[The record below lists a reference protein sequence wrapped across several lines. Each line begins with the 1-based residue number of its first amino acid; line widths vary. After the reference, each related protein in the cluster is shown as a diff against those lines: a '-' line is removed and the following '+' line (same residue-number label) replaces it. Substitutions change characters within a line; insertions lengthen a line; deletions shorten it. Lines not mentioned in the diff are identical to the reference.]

1 MQLVIGSV
9 VRAHGVRGEV
19 VVAVTTDDPQDRYVV
34 GSVLET
40 DPATAGPLTIEGL
53 RVHTSSGVDRLL
65 VAFGGVEDRDAAER
79 LRGVKLLVDADDIE
93 PSDDPN
99 EFHDFQLIGLA
110 VHVGAGGAAN
120 GGDGGSVGVARS
132 GDAGSAGVVDSADAG
147 SRGAVDSADAGPAAA
162 VGGAYAGAP
171 GPAVGEQIGEIV
183 RVDHGPGADMLI
195 VARPDGRQ
203 TLVPF
208 VTAIVPTVD
217 IAAGRVVI
225 TPPDGLLDL

>member
-1 MQLVIGSV
+1 MQLVIGSI

-19 VVAVTTDDPQDRYVV
+19 VVAVTTDEPQDRYVV

-40 DPATAGPLTIEGL
+40 DPATTGPLTIEGL

-65 VAFGGVEDRDAAER
+65 VAFEGVEDRDAAER
-79 LRGVKLLVDADDIE
+79 LRGVKLLVEAEDTE
-93 PSDDPN
+93 PSDDPD

-110 VHVGAGGAAN
+110 VHVGEAPA
-120 GGDGGSVGVARS
+120 
-132 GDAGSAGVVDSADAG
+132 ADA
-147 SRGAVDSADAGPAAA
+147 D
-162 VGGAYAGAP
+162 
-171 GPAVGEQIGEIV
+171 GEARVTDEGERIGEIV

>member
-1 MQLVIGSV
+1 MQLVIGSI

-19 VVAVTTDDPQDRYVV
+19 VVAVTTDEPQDRYVT

-53 RVHTSSGVDRLL
+53 RLHTSSGVDRLL
-65 VAFGGVEDRDAAER
+65 VVFEGVEDRDSAER
-79 LRGVKLLVDADDIE
+79 LRGVKLLVDAVDIE
-93 PSDDPN
+93 PSDDPD

-110 VHVGAGGAAN
+110 VHVGLGGEVDDSGGTPDPAGR
-120 GGDGGSVGVARS
+120 D
-132 GDAGSAGVVDSADAG
+132 
-147 SRGAVDSADAGPAAA
+147 P
-162 VGGAYAGAP
+162 
-171 GPAVGEQIGEIV
+171 VGERIGEIV

-217 IAAGRVVI
+217 VAAGRVVI

>member
-19 VVAVTTDDPQDRYVV
+19 VVAVTTDDPQDRYAV

-40 DPATAGPLTIEGL
+40 DPVTAGPLTIEGL

-65 VAFGGVEDRDAAER
+65 VAFEGVEDRDAAER
-79 LRGVKLLVDADDIE
+79 LRGVKLLVDAADIE
-93 PSDDPN
+93 PSDDPD
-99 EFHDFQLIGLA
+99 EFHDFELIGLA
-110 VHVGAGGAAN
+110 VHVGSAGAVGGGDAASAGAVN
-120 GGDGGSVGVARS
+120 GGRT
-132 GDAGSAGVVDSADAG
+132 GDAGL
-147 SRGAVDSADAGPAAA
+147 
-162 VGGAYAGAP
+162 
-171 GPAVGEQIGEIV
+171 AVGERIGEIV

-195 VARPDGRQ
+195 VARPDGRH

-208 VTAIVPTVD
+208 VTAIVPTID

>member
-1 MQLVIGSV
+1 MQLVIGSI

-19 VVAVTTDDPQDRYVV
+19 VVAVMTDEPQDRYVV

-65 VAFGGVEDRDAAER
+65 VAFEGVDDRDAAER

-93 PSDDPN
+93 PSDDPD

-110 VHVGAGGAAN
+110 VHVGEAPAGKAPAAE
-120 GGDGGSVGVARS
+120 A
-132 GDAGSAGVVDSADAG
+132 
-147 SRGAVDSADAGPAAA
+147 PAAA
-162 VGGAYAGAP
+162 EGERTGEA
-171 GPAVGEQIGEIV
+171 PAVAEGERIGEIV

>member
-19 VVAVTTDDPQDRYVV
+19 VVAVTTDEPQDRYVA

-65 VAFGGVEDRDAAER
+65 VAFEGVEDRDAAER

-93 PSDDPN
+93 PSDDPD

-110 VHVGAGGAAN
+110 VHVGDAAVSEAGAA
-120 GGDGGSVGVARS
+120 
-132 GDAGSAGVVDSADAG
+132 GDA
-147 SRGAVDSADAGPAAA
+147 P
-162 VGGAYAGAP
+162 
-171 GPAVGEQIGEIV
+171 
-183 RVDHGPGADMLI
+183 
-195 VARPDGRQ
+195 
-203 TLVPF
+203 
-208 VTAIVPTVD
+208 
-217 IAAGRVVI
+217 AAGRRCRRRA
-225 TPPDGLLDL
+225 DR

>member
-19 VVAVTTDDPQDRYVV
+19 VVAVTTDEPQDRYVA

-65 VAFGGVEDRDAAER
+65 VAFEGVEDRDAAER

-93 PSDDPN
+93 PSDDPD

-110 VHVGAGGAAN
+110 VHVG
-120 GGDGGSVGVARS
+120 D
-132 GDAGSAGVVDSADAG
+132 
-147 SRGAVDSADAGPAAA
+147 AA
-162 VGGAYAGAP
+162 VGEAGAA
-171 GPAVGEQIGEIV
+171 GAAPAAGDAAAGERIGEIV

-217 IAAGRVVI
+217 LGAGRVVI

>member
-1 MQLVIGSV
+1 MQLVIGSI

-19 VVAVTTDDPQDRYVV
+19 VVAVTTDEPQDRYVA
-34 GSVLET
+34 GSVLDT

-65 VAFGGVEDRDAAER
+65 VAFDGIEDRDAAER

-93 PSDDPN
+93 PSDDPD

-110 VHVGAGGAAN
+110 VHLGEAPAA
-120 GGDGGSVGVARS
+120 
-132 GDAGSAGVVDSADAG
+132 GDA
-147 SRGAVDSADAGPAAA
+147 PAA
-162 VGGAYAGAP
+162 GEAP
-171 GPAVGEQIGEIV
+171 VAEEGERIGEIV

-217 IAAGRVVI
+217 VTAGRVVI

>member
-19 VVAVTTDDPQDRYVV
+19 VVAVTTDEPQDRYVV

-40 DPATAGPLTIEGL
+40 DPTAAGPLTIEGL

-65 VAFGGVEDRDAAER
+65 VAFEGVEDRDSAER

-93 PSDDPN
+93 PSDDPD

-110 VHVGAGGAAN
+110 VHVGEA
-120 GGDGGSVGVARS
+120 
-132 GDAGSAGVVDSADAG
+132 
-147 SRGAVDSADAGPAAA
+147 
-162 VGGAYAGAP
+162 
-171 GPAVGEQIGEIV
+171 PAVGEAAAAGEDPAAGGERIGEIV

-217 IAAGRVVI
+217 IATGRVVI

>member
-19 VVAVTTDDPQDRYVV
+19 VVAVTTDEPQNRYVV

-65 VAFGGVEDRDAAER
+65 VAFEGVEDRDDAER

-93 PSDDPN
+93 PSDDPD

-110 VHVGAGGAAN
+110 VHVGEAPVGEAAGGEA
-120 GGDGGSVGVARS
+120 
-132 GDAGSAGVVDSADAG
+132 
-147 SRGAVDSADAGPAAA
+147 PAAEEA
-162 VGGAYAGAP
+162 AAAEAG
-171 GPAVGEQIGEIV
+171 ERIGEIV

>member
-19 VVAVTTDDPQDRYVV
+19 VVAVTTDEPQSRYVV

-65 VAFGGVEDRDAAER
+65 VAFEGVEDRDDAER

-93 PSDDPN
+93 PSDDPD

-110 VHVGAGGAAN
+110 VHVGEAP
-120 GGDGGSVGVARS
+120 VGQ
-132 GDAGSAGVVDSADAG
+132 
-147 SRGAVDSADAGPAAA
+147 AAA
-162 VGGAYAGAP
+162 AET
-171 GPAVGEQIGEIV
+171 PAVGEAAVPEAAVPEPGERIGEIV

>member
-1 MQLVIGSV
+1 MQLVIGSI

-19 VVAVTTDDPQDRYVV
+19 VVAVTTDEPQDRYVV

-65 VAFGGVEDRDAAER
+65 VAFEGVEDRDAAER

-93 PSDDPN
+93 PSDDPD

-110 VHVGAGGAAN
+110 VHVGEVPTTGE
-120 GGDGGSVGVARS
+120 D
-132 GDAGSAGVVDSADAG
+132 
-147 SRGAVDSADAGPAAA
+147 AAA
-162 VGGAYAGAP
+162 E
-171 GPAVGEQIGEIV
+171 GERIGEIV

-217 IAAGRVVI
+217 ISAGHVVI

>member
-19 VVAVTTDDPQDRYVV
+19 VVAVTTDEPQDRYVV

-40 DPATAGPLTIEGL
+40 DPTTAGPLTIEGL

-65 VAFGGVEDRDAAER
+65 VAFEGVEDRDAAER

-93 PSDDPN
+93 PSEDPD

-110 VHVGAGGAAN
+110 VHVGETPAAGGA
-120 GGDGGSVGVARS
+120 
-132 GDAGSAGVVDSADAG
+132 
-147 SRGAVDSADAGPAAA
+147 PAA
-162 VGGAYAGAP
+162 GEAP
-171 GPAVGEQIGEIV
+171 AAREVPAAEEGDRIGEIV

-208 VTAIVPTVD
+208 VSAIVPTVD

>member
-1 MQLVIGSV
+1 
-9 VRAHGVRGEV
+9 VRGEV
-19 VVAVTTDDPQDRYVV
+19 VVAVTTDEPQDRYVA

-53 RVHTSSGVDRLL
+53 RLHTSSGIDRLL
-65 VAFGGVEDRDAAER
+65 VAFEGVEDRDAAER

-93 PSDDPN
+93 PSDDPD

-110 VHVGAGGAAN
+110 VHVGSTSAA
-120 GGDGGSVGVARS
+120 S
-132 GDAGSAGVVDSADAG
+132 GDAGSAGATNGHAGSAGATDSDAG
-147 SRGAVDSADAGPAAA
+147 SAGDAGAA
-162 VGGAYAGAP
+162 GG
-171 GPAVGEQIGEIV
+171 ERIGEIV

>member
-1 MQLVIGSV
+1 MQLVIGSI

-19 VVAVTTDDPQDRYVV
+19 VVAVTTDEPQDRYVV

-65 VAFGGVEDRDAAER
+65 VAFEGIEDRDAAER
-79 LRGVKLLVDADDIE
+79 LRGVKLLIDADDIE
-93 PSDDPN
+93 PSDDPD

-110 VHVGAGGAAN
+110 VHVGEAPAAGAKTAAGA
-120 GGDGGSVGVARS
+120 
-132 GDAGSAGVVDSADAG
+132 SAGRA
-147 SRGAVDSADAGPAAA
+147 PAAA
-162 VGGAYAGAP
+162 E
-171 GPAVGEQIGEIV
+171 GERIGEIV
-183 RVDHGPGADMLI
+183 RVDHGPGADMLV

>member
-19 VVAVTTDDPQDRYVV
+19 VVAVTTDEPQNRYVV

-40 DPATAGPLTIEGL
+40 DPATAGPLTIESL
-53 RVHTSSGVDRLL
+53 RLHTSSGVDRLL
-65 VAFGGVEDRDAAER
+65 VAFEGVEDRDDAER

-93 PSDDPN
+93 PSDDPD

-110 VHVGAGGAAN
+110 VHVGEAP
-120 GGDGGSVGVARS
+120 VGEA
-132 GDAGSAGVVDSADAG
+132 AGSEA
-147 SRGAVDSADAGPAAA
+147 PAAEEA
-162 VGGAYAGAP
+162 AAAEAG
-171 GPAVGEQIGEIV
+171 ERIGEIV

>member
-19 VVAVTTDDPQDRYVV
+19 VVAVTTDEPQDRYVV

-40 DPATAGPLTIEGL
+40 DPATAGPLTIEGV

-65 VAFGGVEDRDAAER
+65 VAFAGIDDRDAAER
-79 LRGVKLLVDADDIE
+79 LRGVKLLVDADDIK
-93 PSDDPN
+93 PSDDPD
-99 EFHDFQLIGLA
+99 EFHDFELIGLA
-110 VHVGAGGAAN
+110 VYLGGA
-120 GGDGGSVGVARS
+120 
-132 GDAGSAGVVDSADAG
+132 
-147 SRGAVDSADAGPAAA
+147 PAAA
-162 VGGAYAGAP
+162 DGDP
-171 GPAVGEQIGEIV
+171 FGERIGEIV

-195 VARPDGRQ
+195 VARPDGRR

-217 IAAGRVVI
+217 VGAGRVVI
-225 TPPDGLLDL
+225 TPPEGLLDL

>member
-19 VVAVTTDDPQDRYVV
+19 VVAVTTDEPQDRYVV

-40 DPATAGPLTIEGL
+40 DPTTAGPLTIEGL

-65 VAFGGVEDRDAAER
+65 VAFEGVEDRDAAER

-93 PSDDPN
+93 PSEDPD

-110 VHVGAGGAAN
+110 VHVGET
-120 GGDGGSVGVARS
+120 
-132 GDAGSAGVVDSADAG
+132 
-147 SRGAVDSADAGPAAA
+147 PAA
-162 VGGAYAGAP
+162 GEAP
-171 GPAVGEQIGEIV
+171 AAREVPAAEEGDRIGEIV

-208 VTAIVPTVD
+208 VSAIVPTVD

>member
-9 VRAHGVRGEV
+9 IRAHGVRGEV
-19 VVAVTTDDPQDRYVV
+19 VVAVTTDEPEDRYVA

-40 DPATAGPLTIEGL
+40 DPATAGPLTIEGV

-65 VAFGGVEDRDAAER
+65 VAFAGIDDRDAAER
-79 LRGVKLLVDADDIE
+79 LRGVKLLVDADDVE
-93 PSDDPN
+93 PSDDPD

-110 VHVGAGGAAN
+110 VHVGEAHSAAGGE
-120 GGDGGSVGVARS
+120 R
-132 GDAGSAGVVDSADAG
+132 
-147 SRGAVDSADAGPAAA
+147 
-162 VGGAYAGAP
+162 
-171 GPAVGEQIGEIV
+171 IGEIV

-225 TPPDGLLDL
+225 TPPEGLLDL

>member
-1 MQLVIGSV
+1 MQLVIGSI

-19 VVAVTTDDPQDRYVV
+19 VVAVTTDEPQDRYVV

-65 VAFGGVEDRDAAER
+65 VAFEGVDDRDAAER

-93 PSDDPN
+93 PSDDPD

-110 VHVGAGGAAN
+110 VHVGKA
-120 GGDGGSVGVARS
+120 
-132 GDAGSAGVVDSADAG
+132 
-147 SRGAVDSADAGPAAA
+147 PAAA
-162 VGGAYAGAP
+162 DASTGEAPAAAEAPAGDASTGEAP
-171 GPAVGEQIGEIV
+171 AAAEGERIGEIV

-208 VTAIVPTVD
+208 VTAIVPRSTS
-217 IAAGRVVI
+217 
-225 TPPDGLLDL
+225 PPDAS

>member
-19 VVAVTTDDPQDRYVV
+19 VVAVTTDEPQNRYVV

-40 DPATAGPLTIEGL
+40 DPATAGPLTIESL
-53 RVHTSSGVDRLL
+53 RLHTSSGVDRLL
-65 VAFGGVEDRDAAER
+65 VAFEGVEDRDDAER

-93 PSDDPN
+93 PSDDPD

-110 VHVGAGGAAN
+110 VHVGEAPVGEAAGAEA
-120 GGDGGSVGVARS
+120 
-132 GDAGSAGVVDSADAG
+132 
-147 SRGAVDSADAGPAAA
+147 PAAEEA
-162 VGGAYAGAP
+162 AAAEAG
-171 GPAVGEQIGEIV
+171 ERIGEIV

>member
-1 MQLVIGSV
+1 MQLVIGSI

-19 VVAVTTDDPQDRYVV
+19 VVAVTTDEPQDRYVA

-40 DPATAGPLTIEGL
+40 DPATSGPLTIEGL

-65 VAFGGVEDRDAAER
+65 ITFDGVDDRDAAER

-93 PSDDPN
+93 PSDDPD

-110 VHVGAGGAAN
+110 VHVGSANAAN
-120 GGDGGSVGVARS
+120 SGEVGTAS
-132 GDAGSAGVVDSADAG
+132 AASAGDNRGTADLAG
-147 SRGAVDSADAGPAAA
+147 ER
-162 VGGAYAGAP
+162 
-171 GPAVGEQIGEIV
+171 IGEIV

-208 VTAIVPTVD
+208 VSAIVPTVD
-217 IAAGRVVI
+217 VAAGRVVI

>member
-1 MQLVIGSV
+1 MQLVIGSI

-19 VVAVTTDDPQDRYVV
+19 VVAVTTDEPQDRYVA

-65 VAFGGVEDRDAAER
+65 LAFAGVDDRDSAER
-79 LRGVKLLVDADDIE
+79 LRGVKLLIDADDIA
-93 PSDDPN
+93 PSDDPD

-110 VHVGAGGAAN
+110 VHVGSTGAAN
-120 GGDGGSVGVARS
+120 SRDVGSTGAANSGDVGSASAASAGDDGGTA
-132 GDAGSAGVVDSADAG
+132 DPAGE
-147 SRGAVDSADAGPAAA
+147 R
-162 VGGAYAGAP
+162 
-171 GPAVGEQIGEIV
+171 IGEIV

-208 VTAIVPTVD
+208 VSAIVPTVD
-217 IAAGRVVI
+217 VAAGRVVI

>member
-19 VVAVTTDDPQDRYVV
+19 VVAVTTDEPQDRYVV

-40 DPATAGPLTIEGL
+40 DPTTAGPLTIEGL

-65 VAFGGVEDRDAAER
+65 VAFEGVEDRDSAER

-93 PSDDPN
+93 PSDDPD

-110 VHVGAGGAAN
+110 VHVGEA
-120 GGDGGSVGVARS
+120 
-132 GDAGSAGVVDSADAG
+132 
-147 SRGAVDSADAGPAAA
+147 
-162 VGGAYAGAP
+162 
-171 GPAVGEQIGEIV
+171 PAVGEAAAAGEDPAAAGGERIGEIV

-217 IAAGRVVI
+217 VAAGRVVI

>member
-19 VVAVTTDDPQDRYVV
+19 VVAVTTDEPQDRYVT

-53 RVHTSSGVDRLL
+53 RLHTSSGLDRLL
-65 VAFGGVEDRDAAER
+65 VAFEGVEDRDAAER

-93 PSDDPN
+93 PSDDPD

-110 VHVGAGGAAN
+110 VHVRPGSAAIGDAGPGGGGDAGDGGGNLSDAGGTVGAGGKVGN
-120 GGDGGSVGVARS
+120 GGGN
-132 GDAGSAGVVDSADAG
+132 
-147 SRGAVDSADAGPAAA
+147 AGPA
-162 VGGAYAGAP
+162 GR
-171 GPAVGEQIGEIV
+171 GPVGERIGEIV

-195 VARPDGRQ
+195 VARPDGRR
-203 TLVPF
+203 TLIPF

-217 IAAGRVVI
+217 VAAGRVVI

>member
-19 VVAVTTDDPQDRYVV
+19 VVAVTTDEPQNRYVV

-65 VAFGGVEDRDAAER
+65 VAFEGVEDRDDAER
-79 LRGVKLLVDADDIE
+79 LRGVRLLVDADDIE
-93 PSDDPN
+93 PSDDPD

-110 VHVGAGGAAN
+110 VHVGEAPVGEAAGGEA
-120 GGDGGSVGVARS
+120 
-132 GDAGSAGVVDSADAG
+132 
-147 SRGAVDSADAGPAAA
+147 PAAEEA
-162 VGGAYAGAP
+162 AAAEAG
-171 GPAVGEQIGEIV
+171 ERIGEIV

>member
-1 MQLVIGSV
+1 MRLGGHNADADTTLMQLVIGSI

-19 VVAVTTDDPQDRYVV
+19 VVAVTTDEPQDRYVV

-40 DPATAGPLTIEGL
+40 DPATVGPLTIESL
-53 RVHTSSGVDRLL
+53 RLHMSSGVDRLL
-65 VAFGGVEDRDAAER
+65 VAFEGVEDRDGAER

-93 PSDDPN
+93 PSDDPD

-110 VHVGAGGAAN
+110 VHVG
-120 GGDGGSVGVARS
+120 DV
-132 GDAGSAGVVDSADAG
+132 
-147 SRGAVDSADAGPAAA
+147 PAAA
-162 VGGAYAGAP
+162 D
-171 GPAVGEQIGEIV
+171 GERVGEIV

>member
-1 MQLVIGSV
+1 MQLVIGSI

-19 VVAVTTDDPQDRYVV
+19 VVAVTTDEPQDRYVV

-65 VAFGGVEDRDAAER
+65 VAFEGIEDRDAAER
-79 LRGVKLLVDADDIE
+79 LRGVKLLIDADDIE
-93 PSDDPN
+93 PSDDPD

-110 VHVGAGGAAN
+110 VHVGEAAAD
-120 GGDGGSVGVARS
+120 GDASTTEARAAGDGQAA
-132 GDAGSAGVVDSADAG
+132 GDATAAGAKAAAGASAGRAPAG
-147 SRGAVDSADAGPAAA
+147 KAPAATE
-162 VGGAYAGAP
+162 
-171 GPAVGEQIGEIV
+171 GERIGEIV
-183 RVDHGPGADMLI
+183 RVDHGPGADMLV